1 MDFNKTVNFRSSNI
15 AWKSKNFVK
24 MRKLISRLCCAS
36 KAMKYEGFSVD
47 KTFLVMGNL
56 VFWKVFQPEIRG
68 IAVARTTKNVKI
80 LKRAQKESKLSTF

>member
-1 MDFNKTVNFRSSNI
+1 
-15 AWKSKNFVK
+15 
-24 MRKLISRLCCAS
+24 
-36 KAMKYEGFSVD
+36 MKYEGFSVD
-47 KTFLVMGNL
+47 KTFLVMENY